1 MLRPY
6 QALAIEQIRARV
18 RSGKR
23 RLVVVAPTGAGKTI
37 LAVHLIERILAN
49 GKKVLFLAHRIELI
63 DQLSIKLDAINIDH
77 GIIQGDHP
85 RLRPWLPIQI
95 ASVPTL
101 ARRQSLPDAAVVF
114 VDECHH
120 TTSASFSGVL
130 ARYPAETIVLGLTAT
145 PYRADGHGLDGHYE
159 DLVVVAQTQ
168 DLINDGFLVPPRI
181 FAPSEPNLAGVR
193 VTAGEFN
200 ARDLFAAVDRPQLVG
215 NVVDTWLSRG
225 ENRITVCF
233 AVNIQHSK
241 DLIARFR
248 AAGVPAEHFDAE
260 TPEDDR
266 RAVLARIA
274 SGQTRVLSNV
284 GLVTEG
290 WDLPQL
296 SCVIKARPTLSR
308 SLDRQMTGRG
318 LRSFP
323 GKQDCLVFDHAGNV
337 FRHGLPTDPETY
349 TLSGSEKRP
358 KPSQKLTSIKT
369 CKKCFAVCPA
379 ALEACPV
386 CGTVFPKRFRLIR
399 EQSGELSEQ
408 RTMTAR
414 APQIDDSR
422 RVKALAKWIREGL
435 HRGYSPA
442 RAGLIYT
449 KVFGQRP
456 NEFIYHQADLLARD
470 RADIEH
476 AEVRT

>member
-6 QALAIEQIRARV
+6 QALAIDEIRARI

-23 RLVVVAPTGAGKTI
+23 RIVVVAPTGAGKTI

-49 GKKVLFLAHRIELI
+49 GKNVLFLTHRIELI
-63 DQLSIKLDAINIDH
+63 DQLSSKLDAINIDH
-77 GIIQGDHP
+77 GVIQGNHP

-130 ARYPAETIVLGLTAT
+130 ARYPDAIVLGLTAT
-145 PYRADGHGLDGHYE
+145 PYRADGHGLDAHYE

-168 DLINDGFLVPPRI
+168 NLIDDGFLVPPRV
-181 FAPSEPNLAGVR
+181 FAPSEPDLSSVR

-200 ARDLFAAVDRPQLVG
+200 TRDLAAAVDRPQIVG

-260 TPEDDR
+260 TPEQER

-274 SGQTRVLSNV
+274 TGQTRVLSNV

-323 GKQDCLVFDHAGNV
+323 DKRDCYVFDHAGNV
-337 FRHGLPTDPETY
+337 FRHGFPTDPETY
-349 TLSGSEKRP
+349 TLDGSEKRP
-358 KPSQKLTSIKT
+358 KPGQKLASIKT

-379 ALEACPV
+379 QLEACPV
-386 CGTVFPKRFRLIR
+386 CGTAFPKRIRVIR
-399 EQSGELSEQ
+399 EQAGELTEQ

-414 APQIDDSR
+414 ATHIDDSR

-449 KVFGQRP
+449 KVFKERP
-456 NEFIYHQADLLARD
+456 SEFIYHQAEVLAR
-470 RADIEH
+470 I
-476 AEVRT
+476 